1 MRRAVRASGGAPGL
15 AVALATSMAALVSET
30 SGDALRC
37 QEEDTAGASWS
48 RRWDMALHRRFHPCP
63 LAWSAWRG
71 RAQAVSRR
79 KPGQAV
85 RPAGVCRR
93 DDGPAPLNLPDG
105 VTPEALLAAQAQQKY
120 LSRARGGGAA
130 VRESVAQAGHRSLS
144 AHSCRVTARVAQ
156 GTLRP
161 MKLAID
167 LSPAQADRLQERAKN
182 LGLQPEELA
191 RAAVADL
198 LTTPDDEFRAAAEA
212 VLQKNAEL
220 YRRLA

>member
-1 MRRAVRASGGAPGL
+1 
-15 AVALATSMAALVSET
+15 
-30 SGDALRC
+30 
-37 QEEDTAGASWS
+37 
-48 RRWDMALHRRFHPCP
+48 
-63 LAWSAWRG
+63 
-71 RAQAVSRR
+71 
-79 KPGQAV
+79 
-85 RPAGVCRR
+85 
-93 DDGPAPLNLPDG
+93 
-105 VTPEALLAAQAQQKY
+105 
-120 LSRARGGGAA
+120 
-130 VRESVAQAGHRSLS
+130 
-144 AHSCRVTARVAQ
+144 
-156 GTLRP
+156 